1 VPLCAGMP
9 KRAGAV
15 SDEDEPEGAATAAAA
30 TCSCHSD
37 KTHNFIQYFSVP
49 LCSGVPKRAG
59 AVSDED
65 ELEDSAAADAA
76 AANSAAGAAADPSQ
90 PPTDGG
96 QSGPPPGTP
105 SAAQRSR
112 LGGTA
117 DSPQGGQPQR
127 PSDGVLRRWSWMDGD
142 DGAREVTQSGVDIA
156 QEGQVFISCTDSQT
170 SYTDCKYADDS

>member
-1 VPLCAGMP
+1 
-9 KRAGAV
+9 
-15 SDEDEPEGAATAAAA
+15 
-30 TCSCHSD
+30 
-37 KTHNFIQYFSVP
+37 
-49 LCSGVPKRAG
+49 VPKRAG

-76 AANSAAGAAADPSQ
+76 AANSAADVAAD

-96 QSGPPPGTP
+96 QSGPPP
-105 SAAQRSR
+105 AAQRSR
-112 LGGTA
+112 LAGTA